1 MLRIGLTGGIGTG
14 KSLVTQFLA
23 EQGAVVVNADLLGH
37 QAYLPGTLGFDQVVA
52 AFGDEI
58 VGNDGHVDRKKLGSI
73 VFADPKQMERLN
85 GIMHP
90 IIRGLIEGRLDEMY
104 REGEKVSVVEAAV
117 LIEAGWKPVFDEIW
131 VVTANVEEIVSRLQS
146 RNGLTREDA
155 QRRIDSQISSDDRAS
170 QGDILLDNNG
180 TVEELKDKVNN
191 LWKER
196 VHQFN

>member
-58 VGNDGHVDRKKLGSI
+58 VGNDGHVDRKKLGPI

-180 TVEELKDKVNN
+180 TIEELKGKVNN

>member
-58 VGNDGHVDRKKLGSI
+58 VGNDGHVDRKKLGPI